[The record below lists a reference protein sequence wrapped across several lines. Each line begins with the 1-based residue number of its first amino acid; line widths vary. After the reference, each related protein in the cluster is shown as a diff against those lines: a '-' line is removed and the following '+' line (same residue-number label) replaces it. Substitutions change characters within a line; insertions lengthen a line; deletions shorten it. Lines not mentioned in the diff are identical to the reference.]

1 MIKIREGEGGKVN
14 KEVKER
20 VISILSAEIHNRN
33 CKPRRFFCRAPPADR
48 MVKIMENYGS
58 DAFER
63 GSRWN
68 WTCYPSVEESRG
80 RPLEDDLALGASK
93 ATQNGTFI
101 VAECNEF

>member
-48 MVKIMENYGS
+48 MVKIMDRVRLSADRVGIGRVEVLSIGGGIEGS
-58 DAFER
+58 SPR
-63 GSRWN
+63 G
-68 WTCYPSVEESRG
+68 
-80 RPLEDDLALGASK
+80 
-93 ATQNGTFI
+93 
-101 VAECNEF
+101 